1 LDISKQRLAELLRV
15 EGLPLSAK
23 YDPEWMLE
31 NHMGPCALWLTE
43 ALCQTMQLEPG
54 MRVLDMGC
62 GKAMSSVFLAREF
75 GVQVWANDLWIQATD
90 NQRRIE
96 EAGVADRVFPVHAEA
111 HALPY
116 AEGFF
121 DAIVSVDSYHYY
133 GTDDL
138 YLPYFIKLLRPGGQI
153 GIVVPGFLRDFG
165 REIPEHLDPVFHL
178 DWYSFHTPE
187 WWRWH
192 WEKTRLVEIER
203 ADLVP
208 DGWQLWL
215 HWDETCDSLG
225 RSVHGSDADVLR
237 ADGGQTIGLV
247 RVVGRRVVSQ

>member
-1 LDISKQRLAELLRV
+1 
-15 EGLPLSAK
+15 
-23 YDPEWMLE
+23 
-31 NHMGPCALWLTE
+31 MGPCAVWLTE
-43 ALCQTMQLEPG
+43 ALCQTMQLEAG

-75 GVQVWANDLWIQATD
+75 GVQVWANDLWIQATE

-138 YLPYFIKLLRPGGQI
+138 YLPHFIKFLRPGGQI
-153 GIVVPGFLRDFG
+153 GIVVPGFVREFG
-165 REIPEHLDPVFHL
+165 REIPEHLDPVYYQE
-178 DWYSFHTPE
+178 WYSLHTAE

-203 ADLVP
+203 AELIP
-208 DGWQLWL
+208 DGFSLWL
-215 HWDETCDSLG
+215 RWEETCDSTG
-225 RSVHGSDADVLR
+225 HTVPAGQSDAEVLR
-237 ADGGQTIGLV
+237 ADGGQNIGLV
-247 RVVGRRVVSQ
+247 RLVGRRLVSQ

>member
-1 LDISKQRLAELLRV
+1 MSSDKEKLAERLRMD
-15 EGLPLSAK
+15 GLPLSAK
-23 YDPEWMLE
+23 YDPEWMLA
-31 NHMGPCALWLTE
+31 NNMGPCAVWLTE

-116 AEGFF
+116 AEEFF
-121 DAIVSVDSYHYY
+121 DAIVSIDSYHYY

-138 YLPYFIKLLRPGGQI
+138 YLPYFVKFLRPGGQI

-165 REIPEHLDPVFHL
+165 REIPGHLIPTYHL

-192 WEKTRLVEIER
+192 WEKTRLIEIER
-203 ADLVP
+203 AELIP
-208 DGWQLWL
+208 DGWSLWL
-215 HWDETCDSLG
+215 HWEETSDSLG
-225 RSVHGSDADVLR
+225 KSVHGSDAEVLR
-237 ADGGQTIGLV
+237 ADGGQNIGLV